1 MYSAVLLGDALVR
14 KSLWQIIKFKGKP
27 ILLHAIEA
35 LQNSKV
41 DEIILVVGKD
51 YHQILNKVKFEPRK
65 VRIVMNRRYDRGM
78 SSYVRAGIN
87 MISPASEG
95 VLVVRGEFPLIKSSL
110 IDRLIDF
117 FKEDEAHILVPT
129 YESQQGQ
136 PVIYDKSFFHHI
148 KRIVGNDIGGSIL
161 TKYKREVKF
170 LEVKNPGVI
179 KGIEALD
186 ILEGFD
192 TDEID
197 REEKEAGF
205 KDTPVTPASRETVE
219 LRMEEKP
226 TIRVEADFLEKQL
239 FRGQITTEIQPETP
253 EPEPEPQQEVIEKS
267 KPAEMTIEQAI
278 AEENARNAAQAHAPA
293 PELSLKMLNDL
304 LSQKGKKPDL
314 QQIKGQAYKNAP
326 QKPNGKNF
334 K

>member
-14 KSLWQIIKFKGKP
+14 KSLWQILKFKGKP
-27 ILLHAIEA
+27 LLLHSIEA
-35 LQNSKV
+35 LQNSGV

-87 MISPASEG
+87 MVSPNADAA
-95 VLVVRGEFPLIKSSL
+95 LIVRGEFPLIKSSL
-110 IDRLIDF
+110 VDRLIDF
-117 FKEDEAHILVPT
+117 FKEDESPILVPT
-129 YESQQGQ
+129 YEGQQGQ
-136 PVIYDKSFFHHI
+136 PIIFDKSFFPHI

-197 REEKEAGF
+197 REEKAAGVM
-205 KDTPVTPASRETVE
+205 DAPITPASRETTE
-219 LRMEEKP
+219 INLQDRG
-226 TIRVEADFLEKQL
+226 TIRVETETIEKQ
-239 FRGQITTEIQPETP
+239 IPKATVIIEK
-253 EPEPEPQQEVIEKS
+253 EPEPEPRQEMIPSQPSSVIETARPTK
-267 KPAEMTIEQAI
+267 EMTIEQAM
-278 AEENARNAAQAHAPA
+278 AE
-293 PELSLKMLNDL
+293 
-304 LSQKGKKPDL
+304 
-314 QQIKGQAYKNAP
+314 
-326 QKPNGKNF
+326 
-334 K
+334 